1 MNSQDIP
8 IYAAAVCAISIVIGS
23 IWLLKSGVIRLTEAA
38 KEGAFSVEIADKIKL
53 KTTYPALALF
63 IIGLLFIGLTFW
75 FTRTPP
81 PLNLVGKINI
91 DDPSLVTVSVQFAD
105 AFAPDSNGQLDR
117 ILPLDI
123 RRLKVVVNAAGYS
136 PQPWIG
142 TLKIEDAKQ
151 QRLAFA
157 EEVRFTKLNIPKP
170 APGPVVALPDN
181 VKLEPLHL
189 TN

>member
-1 MNSQDIP
+1 MNPHEVP
-8 IYAAAVCAISIVIGS
+8 IYAAAVCAILIVAGS
-23 IWLLKSGVIRLTEAA
+23 IWLLKTGVIKLTEAA
-38 KEGAFSVEIADKIKL
+38 KDGELSVEIADKIKL
-53 KTTYPALALF
+53 KTTYPALGLF
-63 IIGLLFIGLTFW
+63 VIGLLFIGLTFW

-123 RRLKVVVNAAGYS
+123 RRLKVVVNAAGYT

-151 QRLAFA
+151 QRLSFA
-157 EEVRFTKLNIPKP
+157 EEVRFTKANVPRP
-170 APGPVVALPDN
+170 APGPVLAIPEN
-181 VKLEPLHL
+181 VKLEPLHQ